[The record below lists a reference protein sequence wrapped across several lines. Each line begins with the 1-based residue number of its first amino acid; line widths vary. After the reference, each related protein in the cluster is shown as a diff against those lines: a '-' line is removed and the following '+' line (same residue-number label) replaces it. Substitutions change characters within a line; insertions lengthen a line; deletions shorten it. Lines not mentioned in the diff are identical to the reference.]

1 MNQMNGTVQS
11 GGTDTTLPLAGVS
24 VTLYEATT
32 DSPLAVG
39 TATTDA
45 DGKFSLDISPTASDG
60 IFYATAS
67 LGGGGE
73 LVTIIGPNI
82 PASITINELTTVAAA
97 FSMAQFT
104 QNGVIAGDAFGLR
117 IASGMNDNLVSPL
130 TGASSDV
137 LVKSPSGDET
147 NSLRSTRSL
156 ANLLAACVQKQPGAV
171 ETLFKLTT
179 PPGGTA
185 PNDTLQ
191 ALVNICLYPAKNV
204 AEIYNA
210 QAAQMYLPAL
220 QQITAPFQQMPDAWT
235 IAVKVN
241 NSGDSSR
248 LFGGPGNL
256 VFDQNGYAWITN
268 NVYQGKPT
276 SADYNIVLQPNGK
289 PADGENGTPTS
300 PISGGGILGGGF
312 GIEIDTRG
320 SVWMGNFGW
329 GGDNPTPPPK
339 GNASVSQFNGDGTP
353 ISGDQGG
360 GVNRAQGI
368 VSDLDNNIWIASNES
383 NQVFV
388 FPNGDP
394 KSSFSYPVDA
404 PDPVPDG
411 EEGPFDIAL
420 APDGSGAWVTYS
432 GGLAA
437 KSAGG
442 VSKYFI
448 EDGAIKRQFK
458 VERKFQSLKGMSL
471 DSQGNAWIASGGEG
485 VYLVSPDGTD
495 VKGPF
500 TGGGINGP
508 WSVTVDGDDNVWVA
522 NFGPMLPGSVYGN
535 DGTNAVKVVKAAISK
550 LAGAKNNLDLKA
562 GAAISPDTYGYTLPS
577 AGDPVLLNNQ
587 PLYGARGP
595 AECFSPLMRQTNC
608 LIDQAGNVW
617 ALNNWKPDFNVDTL
631 SDDAN
636 PPNPANPGGDGVVIF
651 VGLAK
656 PPIKK
661 H

>member
-1 MNQMNGTVQS
+1 MKTNLQLTGTVQS
-11 GGTDTTLPLAGVS
+11 GGPATPQLLAGVS
-24 VTLYEATT
+24 VTVFEATANA
-32 DSPLAVG
+32 PLTVG
-39 TATTDA
+39 TAETDD
-45 DGKFSLDISPTASDG
+45 DGKFSLDTSGAASDA

-67 LGGGGE
+67 LGGGVQ

-82 PASITINELTTVAAA
+82 PAAITINELTTVAAA

-104 QNGVIAGDAFGLR
+104 QNGVIAGNAFGLR
-117 IASGMNDNLVSPL
+117 IAAGMNDNLVSPF

-137 LVKSPSGDET
+137 LVNSPNGDET
-147 NSLRSTRSL
+147 NSLRSTCSL
-156 ANLLAACVQKQPGAV
+156 ANLLAACVQNQDGAV
-171 ETLFKLTT
+171 KTLLKLAA
-179 PPGGTA
+179 PPDGAA
-185 PNDTLQ
+185 PSDTFQ
-191 ALVNICLYPAKNV
+191 AFVNIARYPGNNV
-204 AEIYNA
+204 VDIYNA
-210 QAAQMYLPAL
+210 QAADMYSPSL
-220 QQITAPFQQMPDAWT
+220 QQIAAPFQQIPDAWT

-268 NVYQGKPT
+268 NVPQGLPT
-276 SADYNIVLQPNGK
+276 SGNYNIVLKPNGK

-329 GGDNPTPPPK
+329 GGVNPTSD
-339 GNASVSQFNGDGTP
+339 GNGSVSQFNGDGTP
-353 ISGDQGG
+353 ISEPNGYQGG
-360 GVNRAQGI
+360 VLRAQGI
-368 VSDLDNNIWIASNES
+368 VSDPDNNIWIASNQS

-394 KSSFSYPVDA
+394 EKSFSFLFA
-404 PDPVPDG
+404 GSSVPDD
-411 EEGPFDIAL
+411 ETCPFDIAL

-437 KSAGG
+437 GSASS
-442 VSKYFI
+442 VCKYFI
-448 EDGAIKRQFK
+448 EDGALRLEFK
-458 VERKFQSLKGMSL
+458 VAGSFQSLKGMSL
-471 DSQGNAWIASGGEG
+471 DSQGNAWIASGAMG
-485 VYLVSPDGTD
+485 VYLVSSDGTK
-495 VKGPF
+495 VSGPF
-500 TGGGINGP
+500 SGGGINGP

-522 NFGPMLPGSVYGN
+522 NFGPMEPGSVYGN
-535 DGTNAVKVVKAAISK
+535 DGTNAVNVVKAAVSK
-550 LAGAKNNLDLKA
+550 LAGANAPDPGKA
-562 GAAISPDTYGYTLPS
+562 LSPKDTGYTLPS
-577 AGDPVLLNNQ
+577 AGAPVLLNNQ

-595 AECFSPLMRQTNC
+595 AECYSPLMRQTNC

-617 ALNNWKPDFNVDTL
+617 ALNNWKPDFDVDTL
-631 SDDAN
+631 QDNAT

-656 PPIKK
+656 PPIKN
-661 H
+661 